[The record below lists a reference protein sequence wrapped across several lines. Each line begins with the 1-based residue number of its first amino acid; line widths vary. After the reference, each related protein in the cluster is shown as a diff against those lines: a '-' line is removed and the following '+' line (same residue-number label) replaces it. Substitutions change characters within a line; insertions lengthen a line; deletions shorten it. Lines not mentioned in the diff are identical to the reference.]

1 MTIEPGEKDWSAR
14 LGARLRRLYGATRGD
29 AALGDLLALI
39 ERWRGPV
46 AKNMRP
52 GGDVT
57 SGSTPGF
64 TQLDAVLIAYG
75 DHLRRQRER
84 PLATLGR
91 WCRRHLDGHVS
102 TVHVLPFHPSTSY
115 EGYAITDYS
124 GVDPDLGG
132 WDDLSHLNGRFA
144 LMMDVVLNHCSSSHP
159 WFWQFLAGKEPGR
172 RYFITVPDPKAPWL
186 AGVFRARDLPLT
198 YPHQTAEGEKH
209 VWATYSPDLVDV
221 NWREPDL
228 ALEFL
233 GVMLESV
240 SRGARALRLD
250 AFGYVW
256 KAEGT
261 TCVNQP
267 ENHEIIRLMQDT
279 LAAAGA
285 ANTAILPSVTNVSQ
299 AENYT
304 YFGQAEG
311 DRQADLI
318 YHLPLSGLLLHTLY
332 NHDARA
338 LARWLAALPGAPPG
352 RAYLNLAASHD
363 GVGLTWMEGLISTEQ
378 MGNLVRAAKQRGS
391 LLRTRRRTRD
401 APERPWELN
410 CTYFSACAA
419 DPAEPAGAHADR
431 FLATQGVVLALRG
444 VPALYLS
451 LLVAGEN
458 DHEGVA
464 AAAEDAIGQ
473 CQNRKINRGRFDVAR
488 WEADVADTGSV
499 RFAVYH
505 RMLGLLRARASCPAF
520 HPDGAQQVVDLH
532 GSARD
537 PEDGAGADEE
547 SAGVDPVLALVRT
560 PPKDAGGHSVVCLT
574 NFGAEP
580 VNVDA
585 TGALDVAGLGDQEVL
600 RDLVS
605 EDCVETGPGRG
616 VALAPYQTL
625 WLTRCPPSPHLYCYG
640 LDDPRAEELLAR
652 PEARV
657 VHFIRHGDSRHQ
669 LRAAEQKR
677 KGNTCRCFEDPPVP
691 PEENRCPYFDTS
703 LVDSTLSIKGRL
715 QASAHTVD
723 CPAEVVLVSVMTRSL
738 QTATVAF
745 CTTPTLPPLNKK
757 LIALEQLRAKIG
769 AHMHSRRRDLSEI
782 KPEFPGVDFSAVSH
796 DADVLWTP
804 GGESRLSLDLRAAEF
819 LSLLMK
825 RPEKNIAVVTHFTM
839 LLALF
844 FPPSDTRVVGRNPSR
859 PDHGPPMLDCSR
871 SQDPVGLSA
880 FVQPGQ
886 RRPLIL
892 VPARA

>member
-1 MTIEPGEKDWSAR
+1 MTTVESQKDWSAR
-14 LGARLRRLYGATRGD
+14 LGERLRRLYGPQRGD
-29 AALGDLLALI
+29 DALPRLLELI

-46 AKNMRP
+46 AENMRQR
-52 GGDVT
+52 GDDD
-57 SGSTPGF
+57 SAQGPGF
-64 TQLDAVLIAYG
+64 TQRDAVLIAYG
-75 DHLRRQRER
+75 DHLKRHLER

-91 WCRRHLDGHVS
+91 WCRRHLRGHLS

-132 WDDLSHLNGRFA
+132 WQDLEFLNEGFA

-172 RYFITVPDPKAPWL
+172 RYFISVPDPEAPWL

-198 YPHQTAEGEKH
+198 YAHETAEGEKH

-221 NWREPDL
+221 NWKEPDL

-240 SRGARALRLD
+240 ARGARALRLD

-267 ENHEIIRLMQDT
+267 QNHELIRLMQDT
-279 LAAAGA
+279 LMAAGA
-285 ANTAILPSVTNVSQ
+285 STTAILPSVTNVTQ

-304 YFGQAEG
+304 YFGGGERA
-311 DRQADLI
+311 RQADLI

-338 LARWLAALPGAPPG
+338 LTRWLDALPDAPPG

-363 GVGLTWMEGLISTEQ
+363 GVGLTWMEGLISNEE

-391 LLRTRRRTRD
+391 LLRTRRRTRG

-419 DPAEPAGAHADR
+419 EGDEPEAAHVDR

-451 LLVAGEN
+451 LLVAGQN

-464 AAAEDAIGQ
+464 AAAADAIGQ
-473 CQNRKINRGRFDVAR
+473 CQHRKINRGRFDVAR
-488 WEADVADTGSV
+488 WEEEVADTSSL
-499 RFAVYH
+499 RFAVYF
-505 RMLGLLRARASCPAF
+505 RMLALLRARADAPAF
-520 HPDGAQQVVDLH
+520 HPEGPQQVLEV
-532 GSARD
+532 GPPS
-537 PEDGAGADEE
+537 
-547 SAGVDPVLALVRT
+547 VLALVRS
-560 PPKDAGGHSVVCLT
+560 PPPAAGGHSVLCLT
-574 NFGAEP
+574 NFGAEGVQVP
-580 VNVDA
+580 VTDA
-585 TGALDVAGLGDQEVL
+585 LAEAGLDAPGEVL

-605 EDCVETGPGRG
+605 EDCVPIRSGEGGNH
-616 VALAPYQTL
+616 VSLAPYQTA
-625 WLTRCPPSPHLYCYG
+625 WLTRCPPTPHLYCYG
-640 LDDPRAEELLAR
+640 LDDPRAEQLLAQ
-652 PEARV
+652 PGSKI

-669 LRAAEQKR
+669 LRAAMQKR
-677 KGNTCRCFEDPPVP
+677 KGNTCRCFKAPPVA
-691 PEENRCPYFDTS
+691 PEQNRCPYFDPG
-703 LVDSTLSIKGRL
+703 LLDSTLSIKGRL

-745 CTTPTLPPLNKK
+745 CTTPTIAPLDKK
-757 LIALEQLRAKIG
+757 LIALEELRAKIG
-769 AHMHSRRRDLSEI
+769 RHMHSRRRDLSQIRE
-782 KPEFPGVDFSAVSH
+782 EFPEVDFSMVQQ
-796 DADVLWTP
+796 DADAMWTP
-804 GGESRLSLDLRAAEF
+804 EGESRLALDLRAAKF
-819 LSLLMK
+819 LRVLAE
-825 RPEKNIAVVTHFTM
+825 RPERNIAVVTHFTM
-839 LLALF
+839 LLTLF

-871 SQDPVGLSA
+871 SQDPEGLSA

-886 RRPLIL
+886 RRALIL
-892 VPARA
+892 VPAEE